1 LDEVENDEMHVV
13 GRSSSLNN
21 QLEQELTSGENVL
34 NKLVFEFEEF
44 DLSTMTLTG
53 GEQNLN
59 STNGNSSEKLEY
71 LMRQEDAKYIL
82 KWHFGVKLF
91 RAWIE
96 SKNTP
101 IRQRLF
107 QRKLNLFFFIS
118 NQMKFNRIYTCSS
131 FIKY

>member
-1 LDEVENDEMHVV
+1 MHIV
-13 GRSSSLNN
+13 GRPSNENN
-21 QLEQELTSGENVL
+21 QIEQELTTGDNVL
-34 NKLVFEFEEF
+34 NKLVFEFEDF
-44 DLSTMTLTG
+44 DLSTIALTG

-59 STNGNSSEKLEY
+59 TTNGNSSEKIEY

-101 IRQRLF
+101 IRQKLF
-107 QRKLNLFFFIS
+107 QRKILFWNLFNI
-118 NQMKFNRIYTCSS
+118 IY
-131 FIKY
+131 IK

>member
-1 LDEVENDEMHVV
+1 LDEVENDKMHIVS
-13 GRSSSLNN
+13 GTSSNGNN
-21 QLEQELTSGENVL
+21 QIEQELTTGDNVL
-34 NKLVFEFEEF
+34 NKLVFEFEDF
-44 DLSTMTLTG
+44 DLSTIALTG
-53 GEQNLN
+53 NETNLN
-59 STNGNSSEKLEY
+59 STNGNSSEKIEY

-107 QRKLNLFFFIS
+107 QRKIYFLFSSFSLNIIF
-118 NQMKFNRIYTCSS
+118 RIYTYS
-131 FIKY
+131 